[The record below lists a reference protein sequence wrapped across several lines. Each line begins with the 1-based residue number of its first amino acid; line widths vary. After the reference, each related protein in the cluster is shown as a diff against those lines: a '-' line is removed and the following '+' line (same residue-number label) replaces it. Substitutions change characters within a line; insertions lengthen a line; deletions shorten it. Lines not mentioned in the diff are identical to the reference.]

1 MIEQTGEPTAEDI
14 EALKKTRSYLI
25 EKRNELLKKRDSYV
39 NQITQLNSTISEEL
53 KDYNAQ
59 REESDRIT
67 EIFERL
73 PSEESQINMNN
84 LRRTKKELEAKLL
97 TLNEQVKAQMDEK
110 ELLIAQIYGH
120 SPTKVWKKSL
130 SFLHQSLLDE
140 LSEMVKMNAVPE
152 ILRKKEQQI
161 RYCEYLT
168 Q

>member
-1 MIEQTGEPTAEDI
+1 MTDQTGEPTADDI
-14 EALKKTRSYLI
+14 EALNQTRDYLI
-25 EKRNELLKKRDSYV
+25 EKRNELLKKRNSFV
-39 NQITQLNSTISEEL
+39 SQITQLNSTISEEL

-59 REESDRIT
+59 KEEADRIT

-97 TLNEQVKAQMDEK
+97 TLNEQVKAQIDEK
-110 ELLIAQIYGH
+110 ELLIAQIYGN

-140 LSEMVKMNAVPE
+140 LSEMVKMNTVPE